1 VNLEL
6 ALLENSGMRVLLPL
20 LLGWITLGGLVRAD
34 NSPDALTWEKCV
46 RLATLNNPDLVA
58 SHESLRSYEAKY
70 GGSYSAYFPQITA
83 TTGGTYTHT
92 SSNQATEVGTSA
104 SIGGSTFSGGSF
116 GGGANL
122 LHQYTA
128 SVTLSQTIYDGGLTP
143 GNVAQAGANYR
154 AQVAAF
160 VLEKSLISYDLKSAF
175 AQLLY
180 AQELVTLT
188 QQIVKR
194 RRSDADMIHLKYD
207 GGRENKGAYLLS
219 ESDYQQAVLNF
230 HNAQR
235 NVVVSQHQLAQVM
248 GVKLKNLILAVGQ
261 LITQTQPASPDLDK
275 LAVETPTHFQ
285 QVSNAEASRAGIT
298 IARSEFLPTVSTSV
312 SLEREDQR
320 FFPKSSGWNADFS
333 VSLPIF
339 DGGKNYFD
347 VKASE
352 ASLRQAL
359 ANLQSSDDNSVY
371 TLAQDYS
378 TLVTDIETV
387 GVDQTTVTAQKAR
400 SEIGNGQYS
409 NGLISFTD
417 FNLIENDLVAA
428 ENQELQSRRDAV
440 IAEAN
445 WEYAQGKGVI
455 P

>member
-1 VNLEL
+1 MKSLFCVVICWI
-6 ALLENSGMRVLLPL
+6 ALSDMAWAQE
-20 LLGWITLGGLVRAD
+20 T
-34 NSPDALTWEKCV
+34 LTWEQCIK
-46 RLATLNNPDLVA
+46 LATLNNPNLVA
-58 SHESLRSYEAKY
+58 SHEELRSYEAKY
-70 GGSYSAYFPQITA
+70 GGSFSAYYPQISASAGA
-83 TTGGTYTHT
+83 TYNHT
-92 SSNQATEVGTSA
+92 SGNQSGLGASTSTE
-104 SIGGSTFSGGSF
+104 GSTLSNGSF
-116 GGGANL
+116 GGSANQ

-128 SVTLSQTIYDGGLTP
+128 SLIVSQTLYDGGLTP
-143 GNVAQAGANYR
+143 GNVAQSGANYR

-188 QQIVKR
+188 EQIVKR

-207 GGRENKGAYLLS
+207 GGRENKGSWLLS

-248 GVKLKNLILAVGQ
+248 GVKLKTPVVAVGQ
-261 LITQTQPASPDLDK
+261 LITNTPPASPDLDK

-285 QVSNAEASRAGIT
+285 QVSDTEASRAGIT
-298 IARSEFLPTVSTSV
+298 IARAGFLPTVSASV

-320 FFPKSSGWNADFS
+320 FFPKSSGWDADLS

-339 DGGKNYFD
+339 DGGKTYFD
-347 VKASE
+347 VNAAE
-352 ASLRQAL
+352 AALRQSL

-371 TLAQDYS
+371 TLAQNYS
-378 TLVTDIETV
+378 TLVSDIEAV
-387 GVDQTTVTAQKAR
+387 GVNQTTVTAQKAR
-400 SEIGNGQYS
+400 SEIGEGQYS

-417 FNLIENDLVAA
+417 FNLIQNDLVTA

>member
-1 VNLEL
+1 
-6 ALLENSGMRVLLPL
+6 MRTLLPL
-20 LLGWITLGGLVRAD
+20 LLGWIVLVIPVRAD
-34 NSPDALTWEKCV
+34 DLPKSLTWERCV

-92 SSNQATEVGTSA
+92 SSNQAGGAGTLTSLD
-104 SIGGSTFSGGSF
+104 GSSLSSGSF
-116 GGGANL
+116 GETANM

-154 AQVAAF
+154 AQIAAF

-188 QQIVKR
+188 EQIVKR

-207 GGRENKGAYLLS
+207 GGRENKGSWLLG
-219 ESDYQQAVLNF
+219 ESDYRQAVLDF

-235 NVVVSQHQLAQVM
+235 NVVVSQHQLAQIM
-248 GVKLKNLILAVGQ
+248 GLKLKAPVVAVGQ
-261 LITQTQPASPDLDK
+261 LITHTPPATPDLDK

-285 QVSNAEASRAGIT
+285 QVSNTEASRAGIT
-298 IARSEFLPTVSTSV
+298 IARSEFLPTVTTSV
-312 SLEREDQR
+312 SLEREDEK
-320 FFPKSSGWNADFS
+320 FFPKSSGWNAGFS

-378 TLVTDIETV
+378 TLISDIEAV
-387 GVDQTTVTAQKAR
+387 GVNQTTVAAQKVR
-400 SEIGNGQYS
+400 SEIGEGQYS

-417 FNLIENDLVAA
+417 FNLIENDLVTAQ
-428 ENQELQSRRDAV
+428 NQELQSRRDAV
-440 IAEAN
+440 IAEGN

>member
-1 VNLEL
+1 MRSL
-6 ALLENSGMRVLLPL
+6 ASILMIWMAFTTRVWSDDLPE
-20 LLGWITLGGLVRAD
+20 
-34 NSPDALTWEKCV
+34 ALTWEKCI

-83 TTGGTYTHT
+83 TAGASYNHT
-92 SSNQATEVGTSA
+92 SSNQAGGTST
-104 SIGGSTFSGGSF
+104 STFSEASNTSTGSF
-116 GGGANL
+116 GQTSNA
-122 LHQYTA
+122 LHSYSA
-128 SVTLSQTIYDGGLTP
+128 SVTLSQTLYDGGLTP
-143 GNVAQAGANYR
+143 GNVGQARANYR

-160 VLEKSLISYDLKSAF
+160 VLEKTLISYDLKSAF

-188 QQIVKR
+188 EQIVKR
-194 RRSDADMIHLKYD
+194 RRSNADMIRLKYD

-219 ESDYQQAVLNF
+219 ESDCRQATLNF

-235 NVVVSQHQLAQVM
+235 NAVVSQHQLAQIM
-248 GVKLKNLILAVGQ
+248 GLKLKAPLVAVGQ
-261 LITQTQPASPDLDK
+261 LVTQSPPTSPNLEQ

-298 IARSEFLPTVSTSV
+298 IARAGFLPTISTSV
-312 SLEREDQR
+312 SLNREDER
-320 FFPKSSGWNADFS
+320 FFPKSSGWSADLS

-339 DGGKNYFD
+339 DGGKTYFD
-347 VKASE
+347 VKAAE
-352 ASLRQAL
+352 ASLRQSL
-359 ANLQSSDDNSVY
+359 ANIQNSDDNSVY
-371 TLAQDYS
+371 TLAQNFS
-378 TLVTDIETV
+378 TFVTDVETV
-387 GVDQTTVTAQKAR
+387 GVNQFTVAAQNVR
-400 SEIGNGQYS
+400 SEIGEGQYS

-417 FNLIENDLVAA
+417 FNLIENDLVTA
-428 ENQELQSRRDAV
+428 ENQALQSRRDAV

-445 WEYAQGKGVI
+445 WEYSQGRGVI

>member
-1 VNLEL
+1 MNLDL
-6 ALLENSGMRVLLPL
+6 ALLENTGMRVLLL
-20 LLGWITLGGLVRAD
+20 LFVGWITLGGLVRAD

-83 TTGGTYTHT
+83 SAGGSYNHT
-92 SSNQATEVGTSA
+92 SSTQAS
-104 SIGGSTFSGGSF
+104 GGETLNSSGDTTFSGASF

-128 SVTLSQTIYDGGLTP
+128 SVTVSQTIYVGGLTP
-143 GNVAQAGANYR
+143 GNVTQAGANYR

-160 VLEKSLISYDLKSAF
+160 VLEKSLISDDLKSAF

-180 AQELVTLT
+180 AQELVTLNE
-188 QQIVKR
+188 QIVKR
-194 RRSDADMIHLKYD
+194 RRSDADMIHLKHD
-207 GGRENKGAYLLS
+207 GGRENKGADLLS

-248 GVKLKNLILAVGQ
+248 GVKLKNPIVAVGQ
-261 LITQTQPASPDLDK
+261 LITQTPPASPDLDK

-285 QVSNAEASRAGIT
+285 QVSTAEASRAGIT
-298 IARSEFLPTVSTSV
+298 IAQAGFLPTVSASV
-312 SLEREDQR
+312 SLDREDQR
-320 FFPKSSGWNADFS
+320 FFPKSSGWDADLS

-339 DGGKNYFD
+339 DGGKTYFN
-347 VKASE
+347 VSAAE
-352 ASLRQAL
+352 AALRQSL

-371 TLAQDYS
+371 TLAQNYS
-378 TLVTDIETV
+378 TLLTDIETV
-387 GVDQTTVTAQKAR
+387 GVNQSTVAAQKVR
-400 SEIGNGQYS
+400 SEIGGGQYS

-417 FNLIENDLVAA
+417 FNLIENDLVTS

>member
-1 VNLEL
+1 MFEILGMKCLL
-6 ALLENSGMRVLLPL
+6 ALLEGSLLFA
-20 LLGWITLGGLVRAD
+20 GLA
-34 NSPDALTWEKCV
+34 SAQETLTWDQGV

-83 TTGGTYTHT
+83 SAGGVYTHTPSNQTGGTGIFT
-92 SSNQATEVGTSA
+92 SGSGSTVSKGAF
-104 SIGGSTFSGGSF
+104 GGS
-116 GGGANL
+116 ANL

-128 SVTLSQTIYDGGLTP
+128 SVTLSQTLYDGGLTP

-188 QQIVKR
+188 GQIVER
-194 RRSDADMIHLKYD
+194 RRSDADLIHLKYD
-207 GGRENKGAYLLS
+207 GGRENKGSYLLS
-219 ESDYQQAVLNF
+219 ESDYKQAVLDF

-235 NVVVSQHQLAQVM
+235 NVIVSQHQLAQIM
-248 GVKLKNLILAVGQ
+248 GVKLKRPIVALGKLA
-261 LITQTQPASPDLDK
+261 TQEPPASPDFDN

-285 QVSNAEASRAGIT
+285 EVSTAEASRAGIT
-298 IARSEFLPTVSTSV
+298 IARSGFLPTVTAGV

-320 FFPKSSGWNADFS
+320 FFPKSDGWNADFS

-339 DGGKNYFD
+339 DGGKTYFD
-347 VKASE
+347 VKSAE
-352 ASLRQAL
+352 ASLRQSL
-359 ANLQSSDDNSVY
+359 ANLQSSDDSSVY
-371 TLAQDYS
+371 TLVQNHS
-378 TLVTDIETV
+378 TLVGDIEAV
-387 GVDQTTVTAQKAR
+387 SDNQTTVAAQKVR
-400 SEIGNGQYS
+400 SEIGSGQYS

-417 FNLIENDLVAA
+417 FNLIEDDLVTA
-428 ENQELQSRRDAV
+428 EKQELLSRRDAV

>member
-1 VNLEL
+1 MIWM
-6 ALLENSGMRVLLPL
+6 AFTTRVWSDDLPE
-20 LLGWITLGGLVRAD
+20 
-34 NSPDALTWEKCV
+34 ALTWEKCI

-83 TTGGTYTHT
+83 TAGASYNHT
-92 SSNQATEVGTSA
+92 SSNQAGGTST
-104 SIGGSTFSGGSF
+104 STFSEASNTSTGSF
-116 GGGANL
+116 GQTSNA
-122 LHQYTA
+122 LHSYSA
-128 SVTLSQTIYDGGLTP
+128 SVTLSQTLYDGGLTP
-143 GNVAQAGANYR
+143 GNVGQARANYR

-160 VLEKSLISYDLKSAF
+160 VLEKTLISYDLKSAF

-188 QQIVKR
+188 EQIVKR
-194 RRSDADMIHLKYD
+194 RRSNADMIRLKYD

-219 ESDYQQAVLNF
+219 ESECRQATLNF

-235 NVVVSQHQLAQVM
+235 NAVVSQHQLAQIM
-248 GVKLKNLILAVGQ
+248 GLKLKAPLVAVGQ
-261 LITQTQPASPDLDK
+261 LVTQSPPTSPNLEQ

-298 IARSEFLPTVSTSV
+298 IARAGFLPTISTSV
-312 SLEREDQR
+312 SLNREDER
-320 FFPKSSGWNADFS
+320 FFPKSSGWSADLS

-339 DGGKNYFD
+339 DGGKTYFD
-347 VKASE
+347 VKAAE
-352 ASLRQAL
+352 ASLRQSL
-359 ANLQSSDDNSVY
+359 ANIQNSDDNSVY
-371 TLAQDYS
+371 TLAQNFS
-378 TLVTDIETV
+378 TFVTDVETV
-387 GVDQTTVTAQKAR
+387 GVNQFTVAAQNVR
-400 SEIGNGQYS
+400 SEIGEGQYS

-417 FNLIENDLVAA
+417 FNLIENDLVTA
-428 ENQELQSRRDAV
+428 ENQALQSRRDAV

-445 WEYAQGKGVI
+445 WEYSQGRGVI

>member
-1 VNLEL
+1 MRAFFSLL
-6 ALLENSGMRVLLPL
+6 AWMALIGQVSAQEN
-20 LLGWITLGGLVRAD
+20 
-34 NSPDALTWEKCV
+34 LTWAQCV
-46 RLATLNNPDLVA
+46 KLATMNNPDMVA

-70 GGSYSAYFPQITA
+70 GGSYSAYYPQLSATA
-83 TTGGTYTHT
+83 EGAYNHTSNQTGGPGNF
-92 SSNQATEVGTSA
+92 SSSSGVS
-104 SIGGSTFSGGSF
+104 SSGGSF
-116 GGGANL
+116 GGTSSM

-128 SVTLSQTIYDGGLTP
+128 SVTLSQTLYDGGLTP

-188 QQIVKR
+188 EQIVKR

-207 GGRENKGAYLLS
+207 GGRENKGSWLLS

-248 GVKLKNLILAVGQ
+248 GVKLKTPVVAVGQ
-261 LITQTQPASPDLDK
+261 LITNTPPASPDLDK

-285 QVSNAEASRAGIT
+285 QVSDTEASRAGIT
-298 IARSEFLPTVSTSV
+298 IARAGFLPTVSASV

-320 FFPKSSGWNADFS
+320 FFPKSSGWDADLS

-339 DGGKNYFD
+339 DGGKTYFD
-347 VKASE
+347 VNAAE
-352 ASLRQAL
+352 AALRQSL

-371 TLAQDYS
+371 TLAQNYS
-378 TLVTDIETV
+378 TLVSDIEAV
-387 GVDQTTVTAQKAR
+387 GVNQTTVTAQKAR
-400 SEIGNGQYS
+400 SEIGEGQYS

-417 FNLIENDLVAA
+417 FNLIQNDLVTA